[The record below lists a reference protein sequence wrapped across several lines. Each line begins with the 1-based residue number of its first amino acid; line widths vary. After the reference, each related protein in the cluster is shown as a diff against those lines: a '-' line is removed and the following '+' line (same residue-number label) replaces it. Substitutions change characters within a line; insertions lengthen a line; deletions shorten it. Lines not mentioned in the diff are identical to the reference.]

1 MATRPLTD
9 AEALPLL
16 EPIGLEQTDALAPAG
31 FRARSVA
38 SWARG
43 AFLLD
48 AAMLLAA
55 ALAADLGS
63 REAGIVRTSPVWLV
77 TYGAVVLFASYLR
90 GLYSWRVRLQVLDD
104 VRAVLTTTALA
115 SMVVL
120 TLRILLPGD
129 VDDLASQSLRLFA
142 FSAVYLA
149 AGRVALDWAQ
159 LRARRQGEL
168 AKPTLIVGAGRV
180 GRLTARRLI
189 EHPEF
194 GLSPVGFLDKEP
206 LDEPGLPVPVLGASW
221 DLERIVEQHGIEH
234 MVVTFST
241 APSEVLLREIKRCE
255 QLGIGIS
262 LVPRLFESVNE
273 RLSVE
278 HIGGLPLVAVRK
290 TSPKGW
296 QFRLKYLGDRL
307 VAGAF
312 LVLTFPVFALL
323 ALGTLITVGF
333 PIFFCQPRVGR
344 DGRQFEMLK
353 FRTMRAPIEPVVL
366 PDLPHDTAPG
376 GVEGDDRR
384 TRFGTF
390 LRRSSLDELPQLLNV
405 VRGEMSLIGP
415 RPERPDFVRL
425 FERNVHRY
433 GDRHRVK
440 SGITG
445 WAQVHGLRGKTS
457 LSDRVEWDNYY
468 IENWSLWLDVKILLM
483 TVWAVRHYFAQAE

>member
-1 MATRPLTD
+1 MATRPLTE
-9 AEALPLL
+9 AEVLPVF
-16 EPIGLEQTDALAPAG
+16 EPIVLEQTDALAG
-31 FRARSVA
+31 RRLRAVA

-48 AAMLLAA
+48 AVMLFAA
-55 ALAADLGS
+55 ALAAELGS
-63 REAGIVRTSPVWLV
+63 RDAGIVRTSPVWLV
-77 TYGAVVLFASYLR
+77 AYGAIVLFAFYLR
-90 GLYSWRVRLQVLDD
+90 GLYAWRVRLQVLDD
-104 VRAVLTTTALA
+104 LRTVVTMTALA
-115 SMVVL
+115 SMVLL
-120 TLRILLPGD
+120 TLRILLPGE
-129 VDDLASQSLRLFA
+129 VDDLASQSLRLWA

-159 LRARRQGEL
+159 LKARRDGEL

-194 GLSPVGFLDKEP
+194 GLLPVGFLDKEP
-206 LDEPGLPVPVLGASW
+206 LEEPGLPVPVLGASW
-221 DLERIVEQHGIEH
+221 DLERVIEQQGIEH
-234 MVVTFST
+234 VVVTFST
-241 APSEVLLREIKRCE
+241 APSEVLLREVKRCE

-273 RLSVE
+273 RLAVE
-278 HIGGLPLVAVRK
+278 HIGGLPLVSARK

-307 VAGAF
+307 VAAF
-312 LVLTFPVFALL
+312 FFVLSLPVFALL
-323 ALGTLITVGF
+323 ALGTMISVGL
-333 PIFFCQPRVGR
+333 PVFFRQPRVGR
-344 DGRQFEMLK
+344 DGRGFEMLK
-353 FRTMRAPIEPVVL
+353 FRTMRAPMEPVTL

-390 LRRSSLDELPQLLNV
+390 LRRTSLDELPQLLNV

-415 RPERPDFVRL
+415 RPERPDFVQL
-425 FERNVHRY
+425 FERNVHGY

-483 TVWAVRHYFAQAE
+483 TVWAVRHYFADAE